1 MTDESV
7 RGSGAGLPV
16 VARPPSLAEHVR
28 QVLRAD
34 ILAGRFEPG
43 EHLTEALVMERT
55 GVSRTP
61 VREGMRLLQ
70 AEGLVLSERGRGTYV
85 ASQLS
90 REEAMLMY
98 RCRLLIEPFMTA
110 RAAERMTPA
119 RLVRIKAGLDRWR
132 AALEEGASGPEVA
145 RIDAEFHDSI
155 YEASNSQLLAVYRAY
170 WSKLQVELST
180 RVYSRETP
188 HRFREEHLAVFEA
201 LKQGDAA
208 TAGDR
213 MAEHIEHGRRRL
225 EESFKSDGGPS

>member
-1 MTDESV
+1 MAD
-7 RGSGAGLPV
+7 RRIRPAPSGALPSV
-16 VARPPSLAEHVR
+16 DRPPSLAEHVR
-28 QVLRAD
+28 RVLRED

-85 ASQLS
+85 ASELTHD
-90 REEAMLMY
+90 EAILMY
-98 RCRLLIEPFMTA
+98 ECRLLIEPFMTA

-119 RLVRIKAGLDRWR
+119 RLVRIKAALDRWA
-132 AALEEGASGPEVA
+132 AALDSEASSQEVA
-145 RIDAEFHDSI
+145 RVDAEFHEAI
-155 YEASNSQLLAVYRAY
+155 YEASASQLVAVFHAY

-188 HRFREEHLAVFEA
+188 DRFRKEHLALFEA
-201 LKQGDAA
+201 LQKGEAEAA
-208 TAGDR
+208 ADR
-213 MAEHIEHGRRRL
+213 MAAHIEHGRRLL
-225 EESFKSDGGPS
+225 EESFKGTEA